1 MRASAALIAAGGV
14 ALLVGWPV
22 ISGLRAAD
30 YGQMGQTF
38 PIIET
43 DLLTTI
49 ETRLRTLEANG
60 GIERMQRQMQE
71 QAVASVRRPK
81 PVDGMTPALT
91 KREWLFDPSI
101 VTEDD
106 IVDAKGNLIA
116 ARGTRVNPL
125 DMVQLSQALVFVDGD
140 NAAELAWAVKTWS
153 DARAKIIFVS
163 GSPFDAMKP
172 WQRRFYF
179 DQGGTLTAKFGIRH
193 TPAVVSAADANLKIS
208 EVPLPPAAVSPARAP
223 VLSGGGKVS

>member
-1 MRASAALIAAGGV
+1 MRPHGLLIAASGV

-81 PVDGMTPALT
+81 SVDGMTPALT

-125 DMVQLSQALVFVDGD
+125 DMVQLSQALVFIDGD
-140 NAAELAWAVKTWS
+140 NEAELAWAVRTWS

-193 TPAVVSAADANLKIS
+193 TPAVVSAAGENLKIS
-208 EVPLPPAAVSPARAP
+208 ELPLPPAASATAP
-223 VLSGGGKVS
+223 FLSGGGKVS

>member
-1 MRASAALIAAGGV
+1 VNRIAALAAASSL
-14 ALLVGWPV
+14 ALVVGWPIV
-22 ISGLRAAD
+22 AAVRASD
-30 YGQMGQTF
+30 YGQMGETF

-49 ETRLRTLEANG
+49 ETRLRTLEASG
-60 GIERMQRQMQE
+60 GIERLQRQMQD

-81 PVDGMTPALT
+81 PVDGMTPAMA

-106 IVDAKGNLIA
+106 IVDAKGNVIA

-125 DMVQLSQALVFVDGD
+125 DMVELRQALVFVDGD
-140 NAAELAWAVKTWS
+140 NAAELAWAVRTWS
-153 DARAKIIFVS
+153 DSAAKIIFVS

-179 DQGGTLTAKFGIRH
+179 DQGGTLTSRFGIRH
-193 TPAVVSAADANLKIS
+193 TPAVVNSAGSSLKIS
-208 EVPLPPAAVSPARAP
+208 EIPLPAQTVTQSR
-223 VLSGGGKVS
+223 GKTS

>member
-1 MRASAALIAAGGV
+1 MSRLALLSATGGAALLI
-14 ALLVGWPV
+14 GWPL
-22 ISGLRAAD
+22 ISAVRAAD

-38 PIIET
+38 PIIEA

-60 GIERMQRQMQE
+60 GIERLQREMQE

-81 PVDGMTPALT
+81 RVDGMTPAT
-91 KREWLFDPSI
+91 TRREWLLDPSI

-125 DMVQLSQALVFVDGD
+125 DMVQLRQALVFVDGD
-140 NAAELAWAVKTWS
+140 NAAELQWALRTWS
-153 DARAKIIFVS
+153 DTAAKIIFVA

-179 DQGGTLTAKFGIRH
+179 DQGGTLTTKFGIRH
-193 TPAVVSAADANLKIS
+193 TPAVVSAAGSSLKIS
-208 EVPLPPAAVSPARAP
+208 EVPLPHQPATP
-223 VLSGGGKVS
+223 SGGKSS

>member
-1 MRASAALIAAGGV
+1 VRRLALLSAAGAVG
-14 ALLVGWPV
+14 LLVGWPFV
-22 ISGLRAAD
+22 AALRAAD

-49 ETRLRTLEANG
+49 ETRLKTLEANG

-81 PVDGMTPALT
+81 PVDGMTPAT
-91 KREWLFDPSI
+91 ARREWLFDPSI

-125 DMVQLSQALVFVDGD
+125 DMVQLSQALVFIDGD
-140 NAAELAWAVKTWS
+140 NPAELAWAVKTWS

-179 DQGGTLTAKFGIRH
+179 DQGGMLTGKFGIRH
-193 TPAVVSAADANLKIS
+193 TPAVVSAGGSNLKIS
-208 EVPLPPAAVSPARAP
+208 EFPLPPVASAPAPA
-223 VLSGGGKVS
+223 LIGGGKAS

>member
-1 MRASAALIAAGGV
+1 MRPRAALIAASGV

-60 GIERMQRQMQE
+60 GIKRMQRQMQE
-71 QAVASVRRPK
+71 QAVASVRRPN
-81 PVDGMTPALT
+81 PVDGMTPAT
-91 KREWLFDPSI
+91 VKREWLFDPSI

-106 IVDAKGNLIA
+106 IIDAKGNLIA

-163 GSPFDAMKP
+163 GSPFDAMKA

-193 TPAVVSAADANLKIS
+193 TPAVVSAAGANLKIS
-208 EVPLPPAAVSPARAP
+208 EVPLPPAAATSTS
-223 VLSGGGKVS
+223 SGGGKVS

>member
-1 MRASAALIAAGGV
+1 MSRLALLSATGGAALLI
-14 ALLVGWPV
+14 GWPL
-22 ISGLRAAD
+22 ISAVRAAD

-38 PIIET
+38 PIIEA

-60 GIERMQRQMQE
+60 GIERLQREMQE
-71 QAVASVRRPK
+71 QAVASVRRPRRG
-81 PVDGMTPALT
+81 DGMTPATT

-106 IVDAKGNLIA
+106 IVDAKGNIIA

-125 DMVQLSQALVFVDGD
+125 DMVQLRQALVFVDGD
-140 NAAELAWAVKTWS
+140 NAAELQWALRTWS
-153 DARAKIIFVS
+153 DTAAKIIFVS

-193 TPAVVSAADANLKIS
+193 TPAVVSAAGSSLKIS
-208 EVPLPPAAVSPARAP
+208 EVPLPHQPATP
-223 VLSGGGKVS
+223 SGGKSS

>member
-1 MRASAALIAAGGV
+1 MSRIAVLSAAGGA
-14 ALLVGWPV
+14 ALLIGWPL
-22 ISGLRAAD
+22 ISAVRAAD

-38 PIIET
+38 PIIEA

-49 ETRLRTLEANG
+49 ETKLRTLEANG
-60 GIERMQRQMQE
+60 GIERLQREMQE

-81 PVDGMTPALT
+81 RVDGMTPAIT

-125 DMVQLSQALVFVDGD
+125 DMVQLHQALVFIDGD

-179 DQGGTLTAKFGIRH
+179 DQGGTLTGKFGIRH
-193 TPAVVSAADANLKIS
+193 TPAVVSAAGANLKIS
-208 EVPLPPAAVSPARAP
+208 EFPLPSAP
-223 VLSGGGKVS
+223 VAPVGGGKIS